1 MVFGYTPLDPLV
13 VLIGTVMAAWF
24 LSKNPVRLMAYMP
37 TALSLYFFIPTVTLL
52 TLWQT
57 VPMLLTG
64 RALLLGKMKAPSVV
78 KPVVAVIGMAFAI
91 SATFAVLAGDDS
103 TRAVIRVVYYLGI
116 FALFS
121 FCYEM
126 GRKPEGLPLL
136 LKGLAVMGM
145 VFAVYGAYQILGT
158 PLGLPVRGI
167 VRGSGGA
174 DIAYEYGFIRV
185 NSLANEP
192 KRLGFVLFCA
202 VLACFALA
210 KLEPERAKRLRLAAW
225 FILLISG
232 FTFAG
237 SYFVT
242 IALFGLVVLLLYP
255 SKATRYVFGLLALSG
270 LGIMVF
276 PDTGILEAIQI
287 GYERRAAEVEIGL
300 DGARVYRQEFYAWD
314 YLANHIGVS
323 FIGVGLGQYFI
334 TLNREYGVGVGY
346 NEFGSLQPLNS
357 NFLELLFDFGGG
369 TAVLFYLMMI
379 VLIWKLR
386 QVGEQFLC
394 LALLFVTIQSLTILT
409 LHWMVLFAGVG
420 AARLVMKRAVS
431 PPNPNHFTS

>member
-13 VLIGTVMAAWF
+13 VLIGTAMAAWF
-24 LSKNPVRLMAYMP
+24 LSKKPVRLMAYMP

-64 RALLLGKMKAPSVV
+64 RALMQGKIKAPSFV
-78 KPVVAVIGMAFAI
+78 KPIVALIGMAFI
-91 SATFAVLAGDDS
+91 LSATFAVLAGDDG
-103 TRAVIRVVYYLGI
+103 TRAAIRVVYYLGI

-126 GRKPEGLPLL
+126 GRTPESLQLL
-136 LKGLAVMGM
+136 LKGLVVMGT
-145 VFAVYGAYQILGT
+145 VFAAYGAYQILAT

-167 VRGSGGA
+167 VRGTGGA
-174 DIAYEYGFIRV
+174 DIAYEYGFVRV

-192 KRLGFVLFCA
+192 KRLGYVLFCA

-210 KLEPERAKRLRLAAW
+210 KLEPERARRLRTAAW
-225 FILLISG
+225 FILLISA

-237 SYFVT
+237 SYFAT
-242 IALFGLVVLLLYP
+242 IALFGLAALLLYP
-255 SKATRYVFGLLALSG
+255 SKATRYVFGLLVLFG
-270 LGIMVF
+270 FIITVF
-276 PDTGILEAIQI
+276 PDTGILEAIQY
-287 GYERRAAEVEIGL
+287 GYERRAAEVEVGL

-314 YLANHIGVS
+314 YLANHIGTN
-323 FIGVGLGQYFI
+323 FTGVGLGQYFI

-346 NEFGSLQPLNS
+346 NEVGGLQPLNS

-369 TAVLFYLMMI
+369 VAVLFYLMMI
-379 VLIWKLR
+379 LLIWKLR
-386 QVGEQFLC
+386 QAGERFLC

-420 AARLVMKRAVS
+420 TARLVIKRAAS
-431 PPNPNHFTS
+431 PNHFTS